1 MKKEYI
7 EEVLKEARKAYDI
20 GEVPVGAIIIK
31 DDRIIATAHNT
42 KERDKNPLKHAELIA
57 IEKACKEIGN
67 WRLDGCKLI
76 VTLQPCPMCASAIK
90 QARID
95 EVEYFVKIDNL
106 EVRKTVNKLLKTTD
120 NNKKLLCKKCK
131 NLEYENMWKSFF
143 EKMRK

>member
-1 MKKEYI
+1 MKKKYI
-7 EEVLKEARKAYDI
+7 GEVLKEAQKAYDI

-31 DDRIIATAHNT
+31 DDRIIAAAHNT
-42 KERDKNPLKHAELIA
+42 KERDKNPLRHAELIA

-106 EVRKTVNKLLKTTD
+106 EVRKTVNKILKKTD
-120 NNKKLLCKKCK
+120 NNKKLLCKKRK